1 MTFCCVILCLVSFS
15 RCLFLFLYWKV
26 TELMD
31 ALESVTLESEQRC
44 VELELAEV

>member
-1 MTFCCVILCLVSFS
+1 MTFCCVILCLVWFS
-15 RCLFLFLYWKV
+15 RCLFLYWKV